1 MWSNHRYVER
11 RKDDTGTIIK
21 LINNYLQ
28 ISVGII
34 VIDIKIL
41 QQIANAN

>member
-1 MWSNHRYVER
+1 MWWNHRFLER

-28 ISVGII
+28 ISVGIM
-34 VIDIKIL
+34 VIDIKLL
-41 QQIANAN
+41 QQISNAN